1 MEQARCSPGSP
12 RDHPECIDRWRGLL
26 QIVQGNKNGHAK
38 QDGSRQ
44 YAMRMRDSSSGVHA
58 MAQKSPPRGTTTH
71 SSTEDKSA
79 TREFWL
85 TLAGV
90 ENSLSAK
97 RKFAAQ
103 HPAAHYVD
111 FHHQERKG
119 KSFASTRNCCVPQFA
134 SCCSLQ
140 TASCPGALR

>member
-1 MEQARCSPGSP
+1 MGTRETGRIEAIHNEDERFIERSS
-12 RDHPECIDRWRGLL
+12 RDGAEIP
-26 QIVQGNKNGHAK
+26 A
-38 QDGSRQ
+38 S
-44 YAMRMRDSSSGVHA
+44 A
-58 MAQKSPPRGTTTH
+58 GTTTH

-103 HPAAHYVD
+103 HPAARYVD
-111 FHHQERKG
+111 FHHHERKG